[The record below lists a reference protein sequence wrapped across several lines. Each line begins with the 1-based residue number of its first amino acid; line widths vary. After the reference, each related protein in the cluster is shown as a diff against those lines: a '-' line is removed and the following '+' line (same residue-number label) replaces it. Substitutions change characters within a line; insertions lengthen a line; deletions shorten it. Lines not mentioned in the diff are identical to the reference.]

1 MQSRICNVIN
11 AGTLFGLGT
20 VFLSF
25 YGTGR
30 IEQYLNP
37 SFRPLV
43 MVGGILML
51 IMGVGLFRSF
61 HEMYGLDYLALRPFN
76 VYGPRMDAVGAYTEV
91 MIRWMDRLANG
102 QPCVIL
108 GDGEQT
114 MDFVFVEDVA
124 RAYILAAKAPL
135 TDEVFNIASGT
146 ETSLNELAGTLGRVM
161 GVSGAPEYGPPR
173 KVNHVSRRLADVS
186 KAERLLGFKAQ
197 ISLEEGLRRLVDW
210 WTRKEAPELAACSF

>member
-124 RAYILAAKAPL
+124 RAYILAAKTPL
-135 TDEVFNIASGT
+135 TDDDLFADSSIGT
-146 ETSLNELAGTLGRVM
+146 VLLR
-161 GVSGAPEYGPPR
+161 
-173 KVNHVSRRLADVS
+173 RRLRPPPCESLVR
-186 KAERLLGFKAQ
+186 EPGFVW
-197 ISLEEGLRRLVDW
+197 LDLRFSAGRQHVLQG
-210 WTRKEAPELAACSF
+210 RF